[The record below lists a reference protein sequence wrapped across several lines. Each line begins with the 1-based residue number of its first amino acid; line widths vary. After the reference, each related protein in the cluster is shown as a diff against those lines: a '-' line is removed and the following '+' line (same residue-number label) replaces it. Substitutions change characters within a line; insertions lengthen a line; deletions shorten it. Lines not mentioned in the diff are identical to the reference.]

1 MTLTPC
7 DEAPVST
14 DDYDATSGRRI
25 VDSIVEEREEEVEE
39 EGGRDSKTSNVE
51 SVEKSVRSVENALQS
66 ENTQLTPLCTVSNIV
81 VEPNTVNVSVA
92 SLVFTNDSNN
102 NQSNKDVSNY
112 ARSRKTGDK
121 TVNDVS
127 RSDVHTISN
136 SLEQSQ
142 DQEEKILEKMSAS
155 YGQLQPNTQTPS
167 EEEILLMVVGVM
179 VVFGCFLIVH
189 A

>member
-14 DDYDATSGRRI
+14 DDYDGTSGRRI
-25 VDSIVEEREEEVEE
+25 VDSIVEEREEEVQE
-39 EGGRDSKTSNVE
+39 EGGRDNETSNVE

-66 ENTQLTPLCTVSNIV
+66 ENTQLTPLCTVSNTV

-92 SLVFTNDSNN
+92 SLVSTNDSNN

-127 RSDVHTISN
+127 RSDDHTISN
-136 SLEQSQ
+136 SL
-142 DQEEKILEKMSAS
+142 EEKILEKMSAS